1 MCCRKNTNKQSL
13 ILHLNTSPHVNKQW
27 RILRRE
33 PTPPTPLFL
42 DQAEA
47 RREEKIFFETTP
59 PRQGLDDR
67 SPPII

>member
-1 MCCRKNTNKQSL
+1 MCCRKNTNKESL

-33 PTPPTPLFL
+33 PTPPPLFL

-59 PRQGLDDR
+59 PREGLDDR

>member
-33 PTPPTPLFL
+33 PPPPPPLFL

>member
-33 PTPPTPLFL
+33 PTPPPLFL